1 MKNWQTFSIR
11 RNNTIFWGGLI
22 GLTILAAVMSIWMGS
37 VSLSAKEVFSA
48 IFDAEK
54 TSTAVR
60 IVQFTRI
67 PRVCASILAGAA
79 LATAGAVIQIILNNP
94 LASPGI
100 IGVNS
105 SAGLAVALM
114 CAIAPTAQRFAPFIA
129 FAGAFAGVVFV
140 MVLSE
145 KTGASRMTVVLAGV
159 AISNLFSAGIDAV
172 VTVVPEALTGVTDF
186 RIGGFIGV
194 TMKQLKPAA
203 VLIFLSLFLIL
214 SLSHQLDILA
224 LGTDTAYSLGL
235 SVKPVRLLFL
245 LLSAALAGAA
255 VSFSGLLSFVG
266 LVVPHTMRRLKGET
280 SFSFL
285 LASAIGGA
293 FFVTVCDLLARTLFS
308 PFELPVGIVLAFSGA
323 PFFLWILLKHRGGHV

>member
-60 IVQFTRI
+60 IVQFTRL

-159 AISNLFSAGIDAV
+159 AISNLFSAGIDAI

-194 TMKQLKPAA
+194 TMEQLKPAA

-235 SVKPVRLLFL
+235 SVKSVRLLFL

-323 PFFLWILLKHRGGHV
+323 PFFLWILLKHGGGHV